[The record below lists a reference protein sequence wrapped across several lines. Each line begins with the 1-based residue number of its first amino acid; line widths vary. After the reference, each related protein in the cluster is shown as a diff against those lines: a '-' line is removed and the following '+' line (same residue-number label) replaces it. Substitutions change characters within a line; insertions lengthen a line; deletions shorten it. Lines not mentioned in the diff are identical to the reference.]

1 MSVLAFEVPA
11 TVAHEYQVLS
21 ETQRRQFGFELV
33 FRLGQYSRSNAGVSS
48 FEVILDKAQ
57 AEARRNGMNEATM
70 QAILA
75 EVGHAA

>member
-21 ETQRRQFGFELV
+21 DAQRRQFGFELV
-33 FRLGQYSRSNAGVSS
+33 FRLGQYSRSNSGGAG
-48 FEVILDKAQ
+48 FEAILDKAQ
-57 AEARRNGMNEATM
+57 AQARSNGMNEATM